1 MKTNAGKDQQPRAN
15 SGRPKAYG
23 FQLSNKDRQGQTN
36 CRKPAVTTLPRLG
49 S

>member
-15 SGRPKAYG
+15 SDGWKNLIYQMHNKGQQGRA
-23 FQLSNKDRQGQTN
+23 NH
-36 CRKPAVTTLPRLG
+36 RKSAVTTLPRLG